1 MRFIPTDLGREHQP
15 HPLVEPLP
23 LLGHCLPWA
32 ALGQTCLL
40 SGMERAFKEMEGWR
54 GEEAL
59 HLYKVSG
66 TIQACRLWQMEA
78 IKGRG
83 LAGAQLTTSGAGEE
97 GDTDQDPRLY
107 REGTSELQG
116 GGGLA
121 ICSAVC
127 RGSPGQSVS
136 LSFHLS
142 FGCIDLA
149 FALKRELELVLQW
162 PRSRRWR

>member
-1 MRFIPTDLGREHQP
+1 
-15 HPLVEPLP
+15 
-23 LLGHCLPWA
+23 
-32 ALGQTCLL
+32 
-40 SGMERAFKEMEGWR
+40 
-54 GEEAL
+54 
-59 HLYKVSG
+59 
-66 TIQACRLWQMEA
+66 MEA

-127 RGSPGQSVS
+127 LSVCRSGPGHAVS
-136 LSFHLS
+136 LSLHLS
-142 FGCIDLA
+142 FGCID
-149 FALKRELELVLQW
+149 FCT
-162 PRSRRWR
+162 

>member
-1 MRFIPTDLGREHQP
+1 
-15 HPLVEPLP
+15 
-23 LLGHCLPWA
+23 
-32 ALGQTCLL
+32 
-40 SGMERAFKEMEGWR
+40 
-54 GEEAL
+54 
-59 HLYKVSG
+59 
-66 TIQACRLWQMEA
+66 MEA

-127 RGSPGQSVS
+127 
-136 LSFHLS
+136 LS
-142 FGCIDLA
+142 
-149 FALKRELELVLQW
+149 EQTW
-162 PRSRRWR
+162 PVCLTVFPPFF

>member
-1 MRFIPTDLGREHQP
+1 
-15 HPLVEPLP
+15 
-23 LLGHCLPWA
+23 
-32 ALGQTCLL
+32 
-40 SGMERAFKEMEGWR
+40 
-54 GEEAL
+54 
-59 HLYKVSG
+59 
-66 TIQACRLWQMEA
+66 MEA

-127 RGSPGQSVS
+127 LSVRADLAS
-136 LSFHLS
+136 LSHCLS
-142 FGCIDLA
+142 IFLLD
-149 FALKRELELVLQW
+149 VLT
-162 PRSRRWR
+162 

>member
-1 MRFIPTDLGREHQP
+1 
-15 HPLVEPLP
+15 
-23 LLGHCLPWA
+23 
-32 ALGQTCLL
+32 
-40 SGMERAFKEMEGWR
+40 
-54 GEEAL
+54 
-59 HLYKVSG
+59 
-66 TIQACRLWQMEA
+66 MEA

-97 GDTDQDPRLY
+97 GDMDQVPRLY

-127 RGSPGQSVS
+127 LCQNRLGQSAT

-142 FGCIDLA
+142 LQCIDLV
-149 FALKRELELVLQW
+149 FAVEGQLELVLQ
-162 PRSRRWR
+162 